1 MEVTDKTAAAPSKV
15 LVVDD
20 EEDLETII
28 RQRFRKEIRGGKY
41 EFLFARDGIQALEMI
56 RGETEPP
63 LILTDINMPRMDGLT
78 LLAEVSSIDPI
89 QRVVIVSA
97 YGDME
102 NIRSAM
108 NRGAF
113 DFLTKP
119 IDLSDLEVTIDRTI
133 DHIRKQQDALRKQ
146 EELRSL
152 HLELDLAR
160 KLQETIIPVRVP
172 AVSGFEIEALY
183 VPMSRVGGDFY
194 DFVTA
199 DDGGLG
205 VLVADVVG
213 HGVPAAMIA
222 AMTKIAFFQQKEHIR
237 DPLTVLTGMD
247 GQLLETGATR
257 NNFLTAAYVYIDPQE
272 SVLYTAN
279 AGHPPVLISRAK
291 DRQLHRLRPRGTVLG
306 LFADHQPEFEQM
318 PVEAGDR
325 IVLYTDGVFECPNEN
340 QDWYGEDRFF
350 ELIESFNGSPPG
362 ELLKQLHQELSDW
375 AGKSADGFED
385 DVTAVVIDVH

>member
-1 MEVTDKTAAAPSKV
+1 MEVTEKTAALPSRI

-28 RQRFRKEIRGGKY
+28 RQRFRKEIRSGKY
-41 EFLFARDGIQALEMI
+41 EFLFARDGVQALEI
-56 RGETEPP
+56 FRTESEPP

-78 LLAEVSSIDPI
+78 LLAEIGSLDPI
-89 QRVVIVSA
+89 QRVIIVSA

-119 IDLSDLEVTIDRTI
+119 IDLGDLEVTIDRTI
-133 DHIRKQQDALRKQ
+133 DHIRRQQDALRKQ

-160 KLQETIIPVRVP
+160 KLQETIIPVREP
-172 AVSGFEIEALY
+172 AVSGFVIEALY

-194 DFVTA
+194 DFVTDA
-199 DDGGLG
+199 DGGLG

-222 AMTKIAFFQQKEHIR
+222 AMTKIAFVQQKAHIH
-237 DPLTVLTGMD
+237 DPLQVLQGMD
-247 GQLLETGATR
+247 RQLLETGATR
-257 NNFLTAAYVYIDPQE
+257 NNFLTAGYVYIDPKQ

-279 AGHPPVLISRAK
+279 AGHPPVLVCKAGEKKIHK
-291 DRQLHRLRPRGTVLG
+291 LRPRGTVLG
-306 LFADHQPEFEQM
+306 LFGDHDPELEQI
-318 PVEAGDR
+318 PVSAGDR
-325 IVLYTDGVFECPNEN
+325 IILYTDGVFECPNAN

-350 ELIESFNGSPPG
+350 DLIAAYRDKPPA
-362 ELLKQLHQELSDW
+362 ELLQQLHQELIAW
-375 AGKSADGFED
+375 AGKSAEGFED
-385 DVTAVVIDVH
+385 DVTAVVVDVH